1 MTLDEYAQEVGAA
14 LRNAHNAKDMA
25 ALHAAFRDADATLAS
40 NSISGPT
47 AREFWSN
54 VRKAAFSGRWLVE
67 KQANSALV
75 DLMNA
80 IQQGIAARE
89 AQK

>member
-1 MTLDEYAQEVGAA
+1 MTLDEYAQQVGDA
-14 LRNAHNAKDMA
+14 LRNAHNAKDRA
-25 ALHAAFRDADATLAS
+25 ALDAAFRDADATLTS
-40 NSISGPT
+40 NNISGPT

-54 VRKAAFSGRWLVE
+54 VRKAAFAGHWLLE

-80 IQQGIAARE
+80 IKQGIAARE